1 MPTIRHSGVR
11 KRLPHIMR
19 AIVFGVQGSGKGTQ
33 ADLIAKRFRAAH
45 ITTGEIFRQE
55 IERRTAL
62 GNRVRARVDSGT
74 LVSDSLTNAMVA
86 KRLRRSD
93 ARQAGFVLDGY
104 PRNRNQLRALLAVTP
119 ISCAIEIR
127 LPDREAVR
135 RIAGRRSCVCGMIYH
150 VQFQPPRRAGF
161 CDACGRRLFIRH
173 DDRPAVIRRRIRD
186 YHRQTAP
193 LLEYFRR
200 RGLLV
205 SVDGRPSIAQVFLS
219 IRAIL
224 ALRRKARSVKR
235 KT

>member
-1 MPTIRHSGVR
+1 MPPKRRPSKRRRPRGSIRAV
-11 KRLPHIMR
+11 I
-19 AIVFGVQGSGKGTQ
+19 FGVQGSGKGTQ
-33 ADLIAKRFRAAH
+33 AERLAQRFGVAH

-150 VQFQPPRRAGF
+150 VQFHPPRRAGF
-161 CDACGRRLFIRH
+161 CDVCGSRLFIRQ
-173 DDRPAVIRRRIRD
+173 DDRPAVIGRRIRD
-186 YHRQTAP
+186 YHRRTAP

-200 RGLLV
+200 RDRLV
-205 SVDGRPSIAQVFLS
+205 SVDGRPAITTVFKG
-219 IRAIL
+219 IL
-224 ALRRKARSVKR
+224 QTLPR
-235 KT
+235 